1 MSEPKSA
8 FTLDVPVPAVGR
20 GVPEKIRDERE
31 AFAAISREAGRDE
44 VAARAFVLSKAHI
57 LRTDP
62 RLRGADR
69 AAAVADLTE
78 RLGVRSLED
87 LETESTPVPGG
98 VGYGVNYS
106 PPFDH
111 AFGQGTS
118 LFYEVI
124 CPTVPGGNVNTYLFL
139 TAMNRAG
146 KGIEVLVSYNAQAEA
161 HLKVYDWSLHFW
173 DPPDPWRLDVGFSSL
188 GHYLATVSY
197 HGRPYQVLGILNVS
211 YQLSPGQWRNE
222 AWLWN
227 RYSGFLDLIY
237 RHDYP
242 ATRDEQLFTEEMGTL
257 LGSFGPIVETF
268 QPHYHYTYAM
278 GALGITLNSKDMNG
292 VWGPPWQLLTSSD
305 SSIRTDNKG
314 FDLILLEPNYAFVVD
329 SLSPVVVG

>member
-31 AFAAISREAGRDE
+31 AFAATSREAERDE

-62 RLRGADR
+62 RLHAADR
-69 AAAVADLTE
+69 ATAVAQLKE
-78 RLGVRSLED
+78 RLGVGSLED
-87 LETESTPVPGG
+87 LEIEPTPMSHGMLG
-98 VGYGVNYS
+98 FLYNAW
-106 PPFDH
+106 FRI

-118 LFYEVI
+118 IFYEVV
-124 CPTVPGGNVNTYLFL
+124 CPTVPGGNVNTLLYL

-146 KGIEVLVSYNAQAEA
+146 RGIEVLVFYNAQAEA
-161 HLKVYDWSLHFW
+161 RLRVYDWSLHFW

-188 GHYLATVSY
+188 GHYLATVFY

-237 RHDYP
+237 RHDYA
-242 ATRDEQLFTEEMGTL
+242 ATRDDQIFTHAVGTTV
-257 LGSFGPIVETF
+257 GSWGPIVETF
-268 QPHYHYTYAM
+268 QPHYQYTYGM

-292 VWGPPWQLLTSSD
+292 VWGPPWQLLSASD
-305 SSIRTDNKG
+305 SVLRSDHQG
-314 FDLILLEPNYAFVVD
+314 FDFISLDPNYAFVVD
-329 SLSPVVVG
+329 SLSPLVLG